1 MSLANGLV
9 TFEQLA
15 LVFSSRVL
23 ILCLNDGSV
32 KLNRGQS
39 NRRLQIMNSKY
50 YKLGLI
56 RLQVCLEL
64 IIMSKISI

>member
-1 MSLANGLV
+1 MSLANVLV

-15 LVFSSRVL
+15 LAFSSRVL

-39 NRRLQIMNSKY
+39 NRSLQIMNCQY
-50 YKLGLI
+50 
-56 RLQVCLEL
+56 
-64 IIMSKISI
+64 